1 MYHVWLLESWRSGN
15 TPLTCI
21 SEELE
26 RCVISSKCLGLIFES
41 KVTFIPYIQ
50 LLNNECAS
58 LYILQFI
65 SSIEWDADSTVL
77 INLYRSLIKSKFD
90 YKCMLKD
97 QYVNLMII
105 CLIQFIS
112 LSSKLL
118 HLITYMLKQT
128 NLHKKIV
135 PNQLEG
141 LTFRF
146 RLRLCY

>member
-1 MYHVWLLESWRSGN
+1 M
-15 TPLTCI
+15 
-21 SEELE
+21 
-26 RCVISSKCLGLIFES
+26 
-41 KVTFIPYIQ
+41 Q

-90 YKCMLKD
+90 YKRMLKGSVCQSYD
-97 QYVNLMII
+97 NLLDTIH
-105 CLIQFIS
+105 QS
-112 LSSKLL
+112 ESSKLL

-128 NLHKKIV
+128 NLHKKRV